1 MCNECFLC
9 IKCGCEFID
18 KGDLNS
24 HMEREHAQQYAF
36 RSLNV
41 EVCALTRVV

>member
-1 MCNECFLC
+1 MRNERFSC
-9 IKCGCEFID
+9 IKCGNGFID
-18 KGDLNS
+18 KGDSNS

-41 EVCALTRVV
+41 EVCALIRVV

>member
-1 MCNECFLC
+1 MCNECVPG
-9 IKCGCEFID
+9 IKCGNGFID

-41 EVCALTRVV
+41 EVCALIRVV